1 MQVFFAAPP
10 VVASP
15 DSPIAA
21 DLPLSEAAPADGSF
35 ASLLDSNSTPSA
47 APAASKPAAASSQ
60 APESPEDAE
69 VAESVADDQGEAAKA
84 DEETVIDA
92 WLATA
97 VEAAIPLPIPPIV
110 VSQQPPSTGET
121 AALPDSSGESTPAV
135 NTDVLL
141 AGSVWPEID
150 AAPLSVGGSDTEKS
164 VPSAVQPKIAA
175 GRGAAHRREST
186 GAGADTQVADV
197 AVSNTSASADEAQ
210 APMTAEVS
218 PAVSPENR
226 SLRREERPI
235 VGGGAVPA
243 QEADILGG
251 TASGLQMQESVA
263 VTWAARGSGK
273 VTDVESE
280 GGAVAWADPA
290 HPVTTDARAAGDSLD
305 RQALEGD
312 GGAKSAYLG
321 PRVPIQ
327 IANSS
332 SEMAAPSMS
341 DDGGQTAP
349 ATSPV
354 VAAPTLAQVLVEGS
368 QSRVPRSGSAKVTA
382 LTASSEANVSAAVA
396 SDASS
401 QETEPDAVGISAE
414 STGAAEA
421 EKTVAPASRMPRE
434 NLAVTSGKSLKV
446 AAKDA
451 MVPLRRN
458 FQNVEQKGV
467 GDAGGF
473 VGTGTAKDAEAM
485 VAHTQVLPTTA
496 SSALDAG
503 EAVPAEPSTGN
514 TAAAD
519 AVRETLEEAERARQ
533 TGRNNVELRLQ
544 TSGDESLRVHLRL
557 QDGVV
562 HAKFVTQSTELQ
574 QALSREWDLLA
585 PRLAEKG
592 IKFGETSFENR
603 DQSGQS
609 TAQNAFTSGQQRHHT
624 HDQGQAYQ
632 QAEERAFT
640 LASLTATTT
649 AASRR
654 SPVTAS
660 ASVAAPASLNTAEA
674 RGLRVWA

>member
-60 APESPEDAE
+60 APESPEEAE
-69 VAESVADDQGEAAKA
+69 VAESVADDQGEAAEA

-97 VEAAIPLPIPPIV
+97 VEAAIPLPIPPV
-110 VSQQPPSTGET
+110 VAPPQSPSAEQ
-121 AALPDSSGESTPAV
+121 ASALPDSSGESTPVV
-135 NTDVLL
+135 NTDVPL
-141 AGSVWPEID
+141 AESAWPEID
-150 AAPLSVGGSDTEKS
+150 AAPFSVGAPDTEKA

-175 GRGAAHRREST
+175 GWGAAHRREST
-186 GAGADTQVADV
+186 GAGADTQVADA

-210 APMTAEVS
+210 APMTAEVA
-218 PAVSPENR
+218 PAVSPDNR
-226 SLRREERPI
+226 SLRREERLV
-235 VGGGAVPA
+235 VGGGAAPA
-243 QEADILGG
+243 QEADIPGG
-251 TASGLQMQESVA
+251 TASGLQMQESVSVA
-263 VTWAARGSGK
+263 GAALL
-273 VTDVESE
+273 
-280 GGAVAWADPA
+280 
-290 HPVTTDARAAGDSLD
+290 HPVTTDARAVAASNPAV
-305 RQALEGD
+305 RQAVDGD
-312 GGAKSAYLG
+312 GGAKSAYPG

-327 IANSS
+327 LSDGSS
-332 SEMAAPSMS
+332 AMAASSMS
-341 DDGGQTAP
+341 DDGEQTAP

-382 LTASSEANVSAAVA
+382 LTASSEANVSEAVA
-396 SDASS
+396 GDASS
-401 QETEPDAVGISAE
+401 QDTEPDAVGIPAQSA
-414 STGAAEA
+414 GGAEA
-421 EKTVAPASRMPRE
+421 EKTVATASRKPRE

-451 MVPLRRN
+451 MEPLRRN

-503 EAVPAEPSTGN
+503 EAVPALTGVASGASATVSGRHVAEPSTGN

-519 AVRETLEEAERARQ
+519 AVRETLEAAERAQQ

-640 LASLTATTT
+640 LASPTATTT

-660 ASVAAPASLNTAEA
+660 ASAAAPASLNTAEA